1 MKIDKSRFL
10 LLTTSLAATATA
22 LAVATVACNST
33 STSTDNDS
41 GPPTTTPEAGG
52 GGDGGKTDGGG
63 EQCLGT
69 DGTAPMCSPTG
80 EGGGDEDAGAD
91 DAGDGGTA
99 ATVAKCQFECQTAS
113 STFKTGVAVAINA
126 CLDKAVADPTVEG
139 ACAGA
144 LPGCATEAIGK
155 ACDDD
160 TAAAFCTENLAQCGG
175 GGDDAGTDGGG
186 ASGITQ
192 DKCVAVA
199 KALSGE
205 GRTSLSTC
213 ISEGNSCEGCFAT
226 ASGQPLP

>member
-33 STSTDNDS
+33 STSTDAGDQQPS
-41 GPPTTTPEAGG
+41 TTPDGG
-52 GGDGGKTDGGG
+52 GNTTNSEGGTDGGGG

-80 EGGGDEDAGAD
+80 EGGGDDAGAD
-91 DAGDGGTA
+91 GG
-99 ATVAKCQFECQTAS
+99 ATVAKCQFECQSAV
-113 STFKTGVAVAINA
+113 STFKTGVAVAINS

-144 LPGCATEAIGK
+144 LPGCASEAIAQ
-155 ACDDD
+155 ACDDP
-160 TAAAFCTENLAQCGG
+160 TAAEFCTTTLAQCGG
-175 GGDDAGTDGGG
+175 DDAGADAG
-186 ASGITQ
+186 AGAITQ
-192 DKCVAVA
+192 DKCIAVA

-205 GRTSLSTC
+205 GKTTLTTC
-213 ISEGNSCEGCFAT
+213 ITEGNDCGSCFAT
-226 ASGQPLP
+226 ASGQP